1 MLQHQSVGRCTT
13 LLLGAIIVSLSLAG
27 CGKVS
32 EEAQTTAKSAVSSD
46 AKAIIG
52 QSEKMRL
59 IAAQLDFQVRID
71 TGAANTSLH
80 AIELQVEGGASDKMQ
95 DNIGKTLHFTTENE
109 AGEQRRLAAKILKTT
124 TVNNAQ
130 GSEVRYLVELD
141 IGFEGQHRLVA
152 VNLRDRS
159 HMDYKLLIGRNWLA
173 GRYVVDVAEK
183 RLIGPTAFINVKEAE
198 LTFKTRID
206 TGAVENSLHAIDLN
220 IDDEDPT
227 NMDNNI
233 GKWLNFTTENER
245 GEEKRLRARI
255 VDTSLIRNAQGSEVR
270 YMVELTLG
278 EPGLEYPV
286 KVNLKDR
293 GQMSNKLLIGRNW
306 LQGHYLVDVT
316 LDKSSD

>member
-1 MLQHQSVGRCTT
+1 
-13 LLLGAIIVSLSLAG
+13 
-27 CGKVS
+27 
-32 EEAQTTAKSAVSSD
+32 
-46 AKAIIG
+46 
-52 QSEKMRL
+52 MRL
-59 IAAQLDFQVRID
+59 ITAQLDFQARID

-80 AIELQVEGGASDKMQ
+80 AIDLQVEGGASDKMQ

-206 TGAVENSLHAIDLN
+206 TGAVENSLHAVDIK

-293 GQMSNKLLIGRNW
+293 SQMSNKLLIGRNW

>member
-1 MLQHQSVGRCTT
+1 MLQHHSVGRCTT
-13 LLLGAIIVSLSLAG
+13 LLLGAVIASFSLVG

-32 EEAQTTAKSAVSSD
+32 EEAQMTAKSAVSSD
-46 AKAIIG
+46 AKTIIG

-59 IAAQLDFQVRID
+59 IAAQLDFQARID

-80 AIELQVEGGASDKMQ
+80 AIDLQVEGGASDKMQ

-206 TGAVENSLHAIDLN
+206 TGAVENSLHAVDIK

-293 GQMSNKLLIGRNW
+293 SQMSNKLLIGRNW